1 LEYANSVWNPHRQG
15 QIKNLEKVQ
24 MRATKLV
31 MSVKHLSY
39 KERLVRLKLPT
50 LKFRPIRGDMIEVY
64 KILTDKYD
72 SNVNIHLERQ
82 KDSITRGH
90 SLKLIHPRCHY
101 DLRKYSFTV
110 RIVNLWNS
118 LPENAISA
126 NTVNTFKNRLDKFW
140 SDQELVY
147 DYKADLTGIGN
158 ISLISL
164 DDTSAL

>member
-1 LEYANSVWNPHRQG
+1 
-15 QIKNLEKVQ
+15 
-24 MRATKLV
+24 
-31 MSVKHLSY
+31 
-39 KERLVRLKLPT
+39 
-50 LKFRPIRGDMIEVY
+50 MIAVY

-72 SNVNIHLERQ
+72 NSVNLHLERE

-90 SLKLIHPRCHY
+90 SLKLVHPRCHY

-118 LPENAISA
+118 LPENVISA

-147 DYKADLTGIGN
+147 DYKAETEVWLVWLILLHYNYVHVFVICSPVLGTTHD
-158 ISLISL
+158 ISLSVL
-164 DDTSAL
+164 MATFQVNLG